1 MHPSV
6 TTGSTQEGGRETHL
20 HVGALCLQELADNL
34 AQLIGVRELS
44 HGGQLRPSGV
54 LGGRARVRGLHLVQT
69 AAERGHLF
77 RALQSTVGKARQ
89 TKSFLT
95 GDTCLTPVLLTTF
108 SLVNELPLMNHSAH
122 FPRLLHTSEHSLN
135 APNNHNNHSWH
146 RLSDHCLLGT
156 GLMHLICS

>member
-69 AAERGHLF
+69 AAKRGHLF

-108 SLVNELPLMNHSAH
+108 SLVNELPLMNHSTH

-135 APNNHNNHSWH
+135 APNNHNNNSWH